1 MELKDRVALRIKT
14 LRRRRGLTQEGLA
27 ELIGRTVD
35 AVSNLERGRS
45 LPSFETLK
53 KLSEA
58 LETPL
63 RDFFDL
69 DSTMTARAAA
79 KRVPLMT
86 ALLDAARELT
96 DNDLEIAVQQV
107 EALARRRSTS
117 RPATK
122 TVPSS
127 KR

>member
-14 LRRRRGLTQEGLA
+14 LRRRRGLTQESLA

-35 AVSNLERGRS
+35 AVSNLERGKS
-45 LPSFETLK
+45 LPSFETLE

-69 DSTMTARAAA
+69 DRTVNARTAA
-79 KRVPLMT
+79 KRVSLMAT
-86 ALLDAARELT
+86 LLDAARGLT
-96 DNDLEIAVQQV
+96 DSDLEVAVQQV
-107 EALARRRSTS
+107 EALARRRSAA
-117 RPATK
+117 RLATK
-122 TVPSS
+122 AVPSG

>member
-1 MELKDRVALRIKT
+1 MPSRTWNGEGALP
-14 LRRRRGLTQEGLA
+14 G
-27 ELIGRTVD
+27 
-35 AVSNLERGRS
+35 
-45 LPSFETLK
+45 FETLE

-69 DSTMTARAAA
+69 DRTMTARAAV

-86 ALLDAARELT
+86 TLLDAARCLT
-96 DNDLEIAVQQV
+96 DSDSEIAVQQV

-122 TVPSS
+122 AVPSG
-127 KR
+127 KH

>member
-14 LRRRRGLTQEGLA
+14 LRRRRGLTQEKLA
-27 ELIGRTVD
+27 ERIGRTVD
-35 AVSNLERGRS
+35 AVSNLERGKS
-45 LPSFETLK
+45 LPSFETLE
-53 KLSEA
+53 KLSGA

-69 DSTMTARAAA
+69 DQSPARAAA

-86 ALLDAARELT
+86 TLLDAASGLT
-96 DNDLEIAVQQV
+96 EHDLEIAVQQI
-107 EALARRRSTS
+107 EALARRRSTA

-122 TVPSS
+122 IMPSG

>member
-45 LPSFETLK
+45 LPSFETLE

-69 DSTMTARAAA
+69 DHTTTARAAA

-86 ALLDAARELT
+86 TLLDAARGLT
-96 DNDLEIAVQQV
+96 DSELEIAVQQV

-122 TVPSS
+122 AMPSG